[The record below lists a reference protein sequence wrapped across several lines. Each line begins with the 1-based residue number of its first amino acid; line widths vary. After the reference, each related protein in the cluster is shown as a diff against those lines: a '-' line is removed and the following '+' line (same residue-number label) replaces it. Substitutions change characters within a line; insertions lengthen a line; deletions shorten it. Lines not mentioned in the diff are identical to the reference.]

1 MQDEAKCALDVIVK
15 LLLDELIIQAKIEAR
30 SFKKFISLLTNYE
43 QRQFLLST
51 LRVIS
56 SKYLTTVSEV
66 AESNSI
72 SACSTLL
79 QCLLDEDTIISD
91 ELCEYLYTTPCS
103 IVLARVAI
111 AILQIQYVEKLL
123 HRVWENF
130 GDKLHIRHDS
140 ILQQESTARLLL
152 LCAGYV
158 HRAQPMDLFMHA
170 RSSIHSNA
178 MSNRLASSSTRVRQ
192 LAMFVGEA
200 ISQVVDKDKKTKM
213 IFKLEGAEGQESAL
227 WRKLVFVIDE
237 PKPVSLLKATS
248 QSSPKSVI
256 TATLPKAIPIR
267 KAKEAKPTKSK
278 IVEVM
283 SDSDDDDDLVPFAKP
298 DSDPED
304 SDEDATLV
312 QRNKPKAP
320 VSVYLRLSILHLT
333 ILTNLQLHSRPYHWY
348 TRQLQPRHTHACSSV
363 GSNIDSPQSQLWH

>member
-1 MQDEAKCALDVIVK
+1 MLDVIVN
-15 LLLDELIIQAKIEAR
+15 LLVNELIIQEKISAH
-30 SFKKFISLLTNYE
+30 SFKTFIKLLTTYE

-56 SKYLTTVSEV
+56 SKYITTSSDAVDSK
-66 AESNSI
+66 SI
-72 SACSTLL
+72 SACSALL
-79 QCLLDEDTIISD
+79 QCLLDGNTIIAD
-91 ELCEYLYTTPCS
+91 DLREYLYTTPCT
-103 IVLARVAI
+103 IGLARVAI
-111 AILQIQYVEKLL
+111 AALDIQYVAKLL
-123 HRVWENF
+123 YQAWENF

-170 RSSIHSNA
+170 RSSIHANA
-178 MSNRLASSSTRVRQ
+178 MSNRLASSSSRVRL

-213 IFKLEGAEGQESAL
+213 IFKLEGAEGQESNL
-227 WRKLVFVIDE
+227 WRKLVFIVDKPTAASFLEATIKSD
-237 PKPVSLLKATS
+237 PKPVVT
-248 QSSPKSVI
+248 V
-256 TATLPKAIPIR
+256 TLPKALPIR
-267 KAKEAKPTKSK
+267 KVRDPKPTKSK

-283 SDSDDDDDLVPFAKP
+283 SDSDDDDDLIPFAKP

-320 VSVYLRLSILHLT
+320 VLVNFRAS
-333 ILTNLQLHSRPYHWY
+333 
-348 TRQLQPRHTHACSSV
+348 
-363 GSNIDSPQSQLWH
+363 

>member
-1 MQDEAKCALDVIVK
+1 VK
-15 LLLDELIIQAKIEAR
+15 LLLDELIVQEKIEAHQ
-30 SFKKFISLLTNYE
+30 FNTLIKLLTTYE

-51 LRVIS
+51 LRVMS
-56 SKYLTTVSEV
+56 SKYLMTVSEA

-79 QCLLDEDTIISD
+79 RCLLDENTTIAD
-91 ELCEYLYTTPCS
+91 DLCDYLYTTPCS
-103 IVLARVAI
+103 MALARVAI
-111 AILQIQYVEKLL
+111 SALDIQHVEKLL
-123 HRVWENF
+123 HRVWESF

-152 LCAGYV
+152 LCAAYV

-178 MSNRLASSSTRVRQ
+178 MSNRLASSSPRLRL

-200 ISQVVDKDKKTKM
+200 ISQLVDKDKKTKM
-213 IFKLEGAEGQESAL
+213 IFKLDGADGQEGEL
-227 WRKLVFVIDE
+227 WRELVFIVDK
-237 PKPVSLLKATS
+237 PKTVSLLRATS
-248 QSSPKSVI
+248 RSEARPVG
-256 TATLPKAIPIR
+256 TAKLPKAIPTR
-267 KAKEAKPTKSK
+267 KAKEAKPIKSK
-278 IVEVM
+278 IVEVT
-283 SDSDDDDDLVPFAKP
+283 SEPDEDDDLVPFAKP

-320 VSVYLRLSILHLT
+320 VLVHFR
-333 ILTNLQLHSRPYHWY
+333 
-348 TRQLQPRHTHACSSV
+348 AA
-363 GSNIDSPQSQLWH
+363 